1 MKKALAV
8 MAVGGM
14 LILGSC
20 SNTDKSF
27 HGTKI
32 VKEVEVVK
40 IDDASVKFAVNQL
53 IEKYG
58 EKNIAR
64 IEKGVSQVARLWRS
78 TDGTPE
84 QFQQFCIEN
93 FIAEDKQLDM
103 MYNTISTNLET
114 IYGYLNEIR
123 LDVARPVQLEIG
135 EFGKLDLAFSAW
147 DPYAHITSDF
157 FDNKIAFQVLLNFPT
172 YTLQEKTELGT
183 NWNRKQWAY
192 ARVGDLFTDRIPA
205 ELNQAQTTAMADAD
219 AYISSYNIKMGYL
232 RNDKGEQ
239 LFPEDMSLITHWNL
253 RDEIKSL
260 YAEKDG
266 LEKQKMVAKVMERI
280 ITQEIPEV
288 VINSSDYTWNPFSN
302 EVKKDDKKVEVN
314 PEPNTRYQILLNN
327 FKAIKRVDEFTPVTP
342 TYIERRFSGAME
354 IPQEDVEKL
363 FVDFISSPV
372 VKDVANIIKERLGRD
387 LQPFD
392 IWYDGFKTRSTL
404 DFDKLNEITKKKYPN
419 TDALQ
424 KDLPNILK
432 KLGFSAQ
439 RATYLSDK
447 IHVDASRGAGH
458 AAGTAMKG
466 KKSRLRTRFGKDGM
480 DYKGY
485 NIAVHEF
492 GHNVEQTFTTYNV
505 NEYLL
510 NGVPNTAFTEAF
522 AFIFQHRDLELLGI
536 KNNNPDQEMLNTLD
550 QFWAAYEIMGV
561 SVVDMRVWKWLYAN
575 PNANAAEL
583 KEAVIKIA
591 KDVWNSYYA
600 PVFGIND
607 NPILAIYSHM
617 IEIPLYLSAY
627 PLGHLIE
634 FQIEQYIKDKN
645 LATEMERM
653 CVQGRIIPQM
663 WMKGAVGSEISIEPM
678 IEETKKSVE
687 RWNKK

>member
-1 MKKALAV
+1 MKKSLAAL
-8 MAVGGM
+8 AVGGM

-20 SNTDKSF
+20 TNTDKAF
-27 HGTKI
+27 HGTEH
-32 VKEVEVVK
+32 VKEVTTVK
-40 IDDASVKFAVNQL
+40 IDDASIKFAVNQL
-53 IEKYG
+53 VEKHG
-58 EKNIAR
+58 EKHIAR
-64 IEKGVSQVARLWRS
+64 IEKGVMQVAGLWRS
-78 TDGTPE
+78 SDGNAAD
-84 QFQQFCIEN
+84 FQKFCIDYFLADDAQVE
-93 FIAEDKQLDM
+93 M
-103 MYNTISTNLET
+103 MYKTVSTNLET

-123 LDVARPVQLEIG
+123 LDVARPVQLDIG
-135 EFGKLDLAFSAW
+135 EYGKIDLAFSAW

-157 FDNKIAFQVLLNFPT
+157 FNNKIAFQVLLNFPT
-172 YTLQEKTELGT
+172 YTLEEKTELYP
-183 NWNRKQWAY
+183 NWNRKEWAY

-205 ELNQAQTTAMADAD
+205 ELNQGQTTAYSNAD
-219 AYISSYNIKMGYL
+219 AYISSYNIMMGYL

-239 LFPEDMSLITHWNL
+239 LFPEDMALITHWNL

-266 LEKQKMVAKVMERI
+266 LEKQQMVAKVMERI

-288 VINSSDYTWNPFSN
+288 VINSKDYTWNPFTN
-302 EVKKDDKKVEVN
+302 EVKEGDKPVEVKG
-314 PEPNTRYQILLNN
+314 EPNTRYEVLLNN
-327 FKAIKRVDEFTPVTP
+327 FKAIKKVDEFTPVTP
-342 TYIERRFSGAME
+342 TYIERRFNGSME

-372 VKDVANIIKERLGRD
+372 VKDVANIIKQRLGRD
-387 LQPFD
+387 LEAFD

-404 DFDKLNEITKKKYPN
+404 DFDKLDAMTKKKYPN
-419 TDALQ
+419 TAALQ
-424 KDLPNILK
+424 KDLPVILK
-432 KLGFSAQ
+432 KLGFNSQKAN
-439 RATYLSDK
+439 YLSDK

-458 AAGTAMKG
+458 AAGAAMKG
-466 KKSRLRTRFGKDGM
+466 QKSRLRTRFQKDGM

-505 NEYLL
+505 DEYML

-550 QFWAAYEIMGV
+550 QFWSSYEIMGV

-575 PNANAAEL
+575 PNADAAQL
-583 KEAVIKIA
+583 KDAVIKIS

-600 PVFGIND
+600 PVFGFKD

-634 FQIEQYIKDKN
+634 FQIEQYIEDKN

-653 CVQGRIIPQM
+653 CVQGRIIPQL
-663 WMKGAVGSEISIEPM
+663 WMKGAVGSEISIDPM
-678 IEETKKSVE
+678 IDETRKAVE
-687 RWNKK
+687 RWNNK

>member
-1 MKKALAV
+1 
-8 MAVGGM
+8 
-14 LILGSC
+14 
-20 SNTDKSF
+20 
-27 HGTKI
+27 
-32 VKEVEVVK
+32 
-40 IDDASVKFAVNQL
+40 
-53 IEKYG
+53 
-58 EKNIAR
+58 
-64 IEKGVSQVARLWRS
+64 
-78 TDGTPE
+78 
-84 QFQQFCIEN
+84 
-93 FIAEDKQLDM
+93 
-103 MYNTISTNLET
+103 
-114 IYGYLNEIR
+114 
-123 LDVARPVQLEIG
+123 
-135 EFGKLDLAFSAW
+135 
-147 DPYAHITSDF
+147 
-157 FDNKIAFQVLLNFPT
+157 
-172 YTLQEKTELGT
+172 
-183 NWNRKQWAY
+183 
-192 ARVGDLFTDRIPA
+192 
-205 ELNQAQTTAMADAD
+205 
-219 AYISSYNIKMGYL
+219 
-232 RNDKGEQ
+232 
-239 LFPEDMSLITHWNL
+239 
-253 RDEIKSL
+253 
-260 YAEKDG
+260 
-266 LEKQKMVAKVMERI
+266 
-280 ITQEIPEV
+280 
-288 VINSSDYTWNPFSN
+288 
-302 EVKKDDKKVEVN
+302 
-314 PEPNTRYQILLNN
+314 
-327 FKAIKRVDEFTPVTP
+327 
-342 TYIERRFSGAME
+342 
-354 IPQEDVEKL
+354 
-363 FVDFISSPV
+363 
-372 VKDVANIIKERLGRD
+372 